1 MDKESKLYQRGR
13 RLQRI
18 LYGENGKN
26 WDIYYI
32 IKIIEEWEKMQDL
45 FRGDKNEKTI
55 HKK

>member
-18 LYGENGKN
+18 LYGETGKN

-32 IKIIEEWEKMQDL
+32 IGIIKEWEKMQEL
-45 FRGDKNEKTI
+45 FRGDKR
-55 HKK
+55 

>member
-13 RLQRI
+13 HLQRI
-18 LYGENGKN
+18 LYGEIGKN

-45 FRGDKNEKTI
+45 FRGDKK
-55 HKK
+55 